1 MMRIRIVL
9 PGIVS
14 ILALLLLVVATQA
27 AFEALE
33 RRAESEAFVDV
44 NGTASLL
51 LKSAGDWAVER
62 GLVNAA
68 LNAHDAVSAASRDEI
83 QRRRSAADQ
92 ALRDALHSLKKFPQ
106 MRNGQQAIGDAERA
120 FAAAQEIRSEADQ
133 AIGKGVSE
141 RRPETSEAWVP
152 TITSLID
159 AVSRLRLTLE
169 TLTRAPA
176 AQLVQ
181 LINLRHLAA
190 EMAEHA
196 GRERARLVATVGNR
210 RKLTESELRAISE
223 ARGHV
228 DLAWNAIAVL
238 RAREDIS
245 QKLNAAIDAVERD
258 YFGAYGDLRK
268 RVLAAAST
276 GDYPVDGK
284 QYFEQVTVGINT
296 MLRLAQEMGTAADG
310 AALRGASDSARGA
323 VFAAALLAAGLAL
336 AGLSFWV
343 AMRRIVQPIA
353 GMTAAMSRLATG
365 DTTVEIVGAGRNDE
379 LGAMAAAVQ
388 VFKDNAIA
396 MAKLQAEQEELK
408 RQAELE
414 KQRALKKL
422 TDEFEA
428 SVAGVVSIVSSA
440 ANEMQSTAQSMSA
453 TAEETSQ
460 QAVTVAS
467 AAEQASANVQT
478 VASAAEELLSS
489 IAEIGRRVTQASGIA
504 GSAASDGRRT
514 DVIVRG
520 LADEAQKIGEVIKL
534 IQDVAGRTNLL
545 ALNATIEAARAG
557 EAGKGFAVVASEVKN
572 LANQTAKATDEIR
585 ARIAAIQSQT
595 SAAVEAIR
603 GICGTIEEI
612 NGISSSIAAAV
623 EEQSTA
629 TREISRS
636 VQQAATGTAQVSD
649 NIGGVSTAADNTGAA
664 ASQVLGS
671 ASELAK
677 QSEILRSEVENF
689 LTRVR
694 AA

>member
-1 MMRIRIVL
+1 
-9 PGIVS
+9 
-14 ILALLLLVVATQA
+14 
-27 AFEALE
+27 
-33 RRAESEAFVDV
+33 
-44 NGTASLL
+44 
-51 LKSAGDWAVER
+51 
-62 GLVNAA
+62 
-68 LNAHDAVSAASRDEI
+68 
-83 QRRRSAADQ
+83 
-92 ALRDALHSLKKFPQ
+92 
-106 MRNGQQAIGDAERA
+106 
-120 FAAAQEIRSEADQ
+120 
-133 AIGKGVSE
+133 
-141 RRPETSEAWVP
+141 
-152 TITSLID
+152 
-159 AVSRLRLTLE
+159 
-169 TLTRAPA
+169 
-176 AQLVQ
+176 
-181 LINLRHLAA
+181 
-190 EMAEHA
+190 
-196 GRERARLVATVGNR
+196 
-210 RKLTESELRAISE
+210 
-223 ARGHV
+223 
-228 DLAWNAIAVL
+228 
-238 RAREDIS
+238 
-245 QKLNAAIDAVERD
+245 
-258 YFGAYGDLRK
+258 
-268 RVLAAAST
+268 
-276 GDYPVDGK
+276 
-284 QYFEQVTVGINT
+284 
-296 MLRLAQEMGTAADG
+296 
-310 AALRGASDSARGA
+310 
-323 VFAAALLAAGLAL
+323 
-336 AGLSFWV
+336 
-343 AMRRIVQPIA
+343 
-353 GMTAAMSRLATG
+353 
-365 DTTVEIVGAGRNDE
+365 
-379 LGAMAAAVQ
+379 
-388 VFKDNAIA
+388 
-396 MAKLQAEQEELK
+396 
-408 RQAELE
+408 
-414 KQRALKKL
+414 
-422 TDEFEA
+422 
-428 SVAGVVSIVSSA
+428 
-440 ANEMQSTAQSMSA
+440 MQSTAQSMSA

-504 GSAASDGRRT
+504 GSAANDGRRT